1 MEGLNRVVQAI
12 RGMGLERP
20 RVALALLPL
29 SLFGIQFLMG
39 ALAGE
44 SDFRALFV
52 AMAASYLLAFVALA
66 SEWFWARW
74 FASGLGWWGALMGL
88 MLAVMVP
95 LPEVRV
101 TFAIFCGMH
110 ALIIVMLMGKKMAA
124 RYDMQPG
131 WREHFGMD
139 EFGVVRLGRAVTRAS
154 AALPG
159 LLLWAFAPRQ
169 PNPEPDFLALGAAGL
184 AMLGM
189 WALLRRRTWGIFALG
204 GAGAAMLGLTPPV
217 AHVHSVQSI
226 NDGLG
231 MMAAAPGFTGAVA
244 LLLFAATLPFAGAA
258 VRYYRSLR

>member
-1 MEGLNRVVQAI
+1 MKRLLEAMKGMELV
-12 RGMGLERP
+12 RP

-29 SLFGIQFLMG
+29 SLFGLQFLFG

-44 SDFRALFV
+44 SDFRAAL
-52 AMAASYLLAFVALA
+52 AALAASYLLAFVALA

-74 FASGLGWWGALMGL
+74 FASGLGWWGAIMGL
-88 MLAVMVP
+88 FMVVMIPV
-95 LPEVRV
+95 PEVRAAMAV
-101 TFAIFCGMH
+101 FAGLH
-110 ALIIVMLMGKKMAA
+110 ALVIVSLMGKKMSA

-169 PNPEPDFLALGAAGL
+169 PTPEPDLLPLGAAGL
-184 AMLGM
+184 AMLGI

-204 GAGAAMLGLTPPV
+204 GAAFGVLGIAPPISYDHGAKAL
-217 AHVHSVQSI
+217 H
-226 NDGLG
+226 DGL
-231 MMAAAPGFTGAVA
+231 AAVVAAPGFTGAVA

-258 VRYYRSLR
+258 IRFYRSLR